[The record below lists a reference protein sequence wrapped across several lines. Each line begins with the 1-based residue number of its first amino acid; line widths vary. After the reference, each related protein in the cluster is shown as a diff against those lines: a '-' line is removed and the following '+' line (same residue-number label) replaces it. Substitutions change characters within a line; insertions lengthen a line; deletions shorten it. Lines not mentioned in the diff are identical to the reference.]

1 MQSFREQSSYHGSQQ
16 SYPPEAHGAS
26 RIEEYSP
33 RQQAQM
39 FQGSYGGRRGATGT
53 PTTVTPGENTSLQ
66 SYQAFRKDSGDFY
79 YLANKEGS
87 AAGSQTPQRRPSG
100 PVQNYGPPQGSNSS
114 GSTGFSAHYGRE
126 GHHSQFSGQ
135 HSATASISQYSQDF
149 PGSFSPGGGQ
159 YPSHVPT
166 QQLRQQL
173 YQSHHSISQSANTSA
188 STGASHLQQIQRSAA
203 ISSSVGYPLRMS
215 QYGQHYQSS
224 AGSSNSY
231 PPQRFGQ
238 SGANYEGYSPGGTSS
253 PYESHISGSTYGTQQ
268 QGFSNY
274 SQHLKNF
281 ETTKVPQGG
290 NQGQQQQNPHVMQF
304 SNSSKLLTQSQ
315 AGQFNQSE
323 VPVRSPMQFQQNFS
337 PISNP
342 SPAASVVQSP
352 GCSSTPSPLMTSGE
366 NLQCSQGSAQHS
378 SRNRV
383 LPMMPQLSPNTQ
395 IGNYKGFGVEGHPDK
410 RLTDPGLSSLSALS
424 SQVAN
429 LPNTV
434 QHMLLSDAL
443 APNKKGSKRTS
454 RKTDSCA
461 NSETSSQAEEQL
473 KSPMTESLDGSCT
486 SSVGD
491 PGERVR
497 QLSGQSTSS
506 EAGYKGPPSEKPT
519 SPVQVWQNEP
529 LEKNVDQESGTVPEP
544 VESFQE
550 VPKPSEKS
558 VGVIVSMETMTNR
571 LEKVVDEVSKTV
583 DVDSAVE
590 SNLPKTSEDNDSSC
604 SNNQNGESSVCEPVS
619 ATTANV
625 SQTESTRSPVSAGF
639 GIKEAPTS
647 TQHTINLP
655 QSTKNSDSGTIGAQ
669 GDRKPGRNEKF
680 PSLLQEVLQG
690 HHQQEGRYARSAQEH
705 PAGIGNSDVVL
716 RSNVLTSQA
725 NEQSNRNILGK
736 NSAPH
741 LEAPHW
747 GQWERKS
754 ASEAKSINLD
764 VPSVRKFE
772 ADMPASSHEQ
782 SSGPSERRS
791 VICDISPLRQIVRE
805 PSNSHLGTAQ
815 ERPPDGRPGQSVIL
829 PSGVLNL
836 EKSNCL
842 GGIAKVEDESP
853 KMHRKRTGDHCMPYS
868 TKESVRG
875 SASPRSMT
883 YDPNQDYSSHN
894 SRASNPK
901 RGTGRV
907 GSRGRSPA
915 QTQDPSDK
923 LKMSPGR
930 SRGPTEIPH
939 MNPTVSLS
947 ERASREALYSAFF
960 QNADGSTLGY
970 HTNSR
975 ASSYGEPHPAFTSS
989 LHYKRQMYQQE
1000 EYKEWLGSSAQ
1011 AILSASQHRQ
1021 EMQRKSPRQES
1032 FHVCSPGRNE
1042 NEGLGYS
1049 QPSSYHEPSNIDYS
1063 RPLRKNEGTPSNMIN
1078 VELKR
1083 HTQKTPPG
1091 DSTSWHL
1098 GHQASPAKK
1107 VGSPVVTNQKPFS
1120 SNRESEPHVARSGES
1135 IELSQQ
1141 GCSVHRSTGPEETSH
1156 HNPLIMRRR
1165 VRSFISPIPTKR
1177 QFPDDK
1183 GRSVASKDGF
1193 EKIPA
1198 SLVSPVD
1205 ADTGFSAM
1213 TEESAKSISE
1223 QRSPTAV
1230 SLSSP
1235 TKTKILPPRK
1245 GRGLKLEAIV
1255 QKITSPNIRRITTPC
1270 TSEGSIEPVTLDD
1283 ILSLKGKGPDGGNG
1297 SVQEVTERSVNVLPS
1312 IPCSEEIKVKGL
1324 SPKSIDVW
1332 TVHDDKQIKK
1342 EMDEHSFES
1351 KELPQNSNIIQSSSN
1366 HFTNTRGDSPAF
1378 EPKCPLQQVQQCEL
1392 EDKDKL
1398 AVAPC
1403 PFTPK
1408 QDLTPPKGYFPS
1420 GKKKGRPVGS
1430 VNKQKK
1436 QQLQQQQTQQL
1447 QEQQQA
1453 SPTITGGLTSPL
1465 PASPPPPPPPPPPQM
1480 LPVSEPG
1487 FESEPKPKRRRRER
1501 RKAAGTTRRRRGRQ
1515 AAPIVVPLEPEIK
1528 LKYASQA
1535 IDKTETKAK
1544 SFFPY
1549 IHVENKD
1556 ELGLACVIINAEDEE
1571 QRWKKL
1577 TSVRKGQRTTSPQ
1590 PTESKVLPVSS
1601 FMVQGPVVTESA
1613 SLGHLVCCFCGKWAN
1628 YKNFGDLF
1636 GPFYTQE
1643 YASTLSKNPPPKKS
1657 VETPKKVKVRHKDA
1671 SDGSKTDSD
1680 EEDDQQQAREQRSLP
1695 AHPRFKRRNRSGDC
1709 ASSRHAVPSR
1719 RKTADSCE
1727 LNTLD
1732 SSGTSTAD
1740 GVSDQGFQIPQLPLD
1755 SNEFWMHEGCVLW
1768 ANGVYLVCGR
1778 LYGLQEA
1785 LDIAREMNCA
1795 YCQEPG
1801 ATLGCYNKG
1810 CACCYHFPCAMDSE
1824 CLLSEE
1830 NFSVRCPKHKM
1841 KTLKSSSAE
1850 QLEQS

>member
-16 SYPPEAHGAS
+16 TYPPEAHGSS

-39 FQGSYGGRRGATGT
+39 FQGSYGGRRAATGT
-53 PTTVTPGENTSLQ
+53 PTSVSPGEDSSLQ
-66 SYQAFRKDSGDFY
+66 GYQAYRKDSGDFY
-79 YLANKEGS
+79 YLGNKEGS
-87 AAGSQTPQRRPSG
+87 AAGSQTSQRRPSG
-100 PVQNYGPPQGSNSS
+100 PVQNYGPPQGSNNNA
-114 GSTGFSAHYGRE
+114 STGYSTHFGRE
-126 GHHSQFSGQ
+126 GHHTQFSGQ

-149 PGSFSPGGGQ
+149 PGSFSPSGGQ

-173 YQSHHSISQSANTSA
+173 FQSHHSISQSANA
-188 STGASHLQQIQRSAA
+188 STPTGASHLQQMQRSAA
-203 ISSSVGYPLRMS
+203 ISSSVGYPLRMG
-215 QYGQHYQSS
+215 QYGPHYQSS
-224 AGSSNSY
+224 AGSSSSY

-238 SGANYEGYSPGGTSS
+238 SGGNYEGYSPGGTSS
-253 PYESHISGSTYGTQQ
+253 PYESHISGSAYGTQQ
-268 QGFSNY
+268 QAFGNY

-281 ETTKVPQGG
+281 ETTKIPQGG
-290 NQGQQQQNPHVMQF
+290 NQGQQQQNPHVMHF

-315 AGQFNQSE
+315 AGQFNQTE
-323 VPVRSPMQFQQNFS
+323 VPARSPMQFQQNFS

-366 NLQCSQGSAQHS
+366 NLQCTQGSVQPP
-378 SRNRV
+378 SRNRM
-383 LPMMPQLSPNTQ
+383 LPMMPQLSPNAQ

-473 KSPMTESLDGSCT
+473 KSPMTESLDGSC
-486 SSVGD
+486 SSSSGD

-506 EAGYKGPPSEKPT
+506 EAGYKGPSSEKPA
-519 SPVQVWQNEP
+519 SPVQGWQNKA
-529 LEKNVDQESGTVPEP
+529 LEKTVDQKPTTVPESA
-544 VESFQE
+544 ESFHE
-550 VPKPSEKS
+550 VPKPTEKS

-571 LEKVVDEVSKTV
+571 LEKVIDEVPKPV
-583 DVDSAVE
+583 EVDSSVDY
-590 SNLPKTSEDNDSSC
+590 NLPKTAEENEKCCSS
-604 SNNQNGESSVCEPVS
+604 NQNGEASVCDPVS
-619 ATTANV
+619 ASSTSV
-625 SQTESTRSPVSAGF
+625 SQPESDRSPVGAGF
-639 GIKEAPTS
+639 GIKEAPINTKHTTS
-647 TQHTINLP
+647 LP
-655 QSTKNSDSGTIGAQ
+655 HSTKSLDSGNIGAQ
-669 GDRKPGRNEKF
+669 RKPGRNEKF

-690 HHQQEGRYARSAQEH
+690 HHQQEGRYSRNVQESM
-705 PAGIGNSDVVL
+705 GNSEVLL

-725 NEQSNRNILGK
+725 SEQSTRSILGK

-741 LEAPHW
+741 LEVPHW

-754 ASEAKSINLD
+754 TSEAKPINLD
-764 VPSVRKFE
+764 VQTGRKFE
-772 ADMPASSHEQ
+772 AEVPATSHEPN
-782 SSGPSERRS
+782 SGPSERRS

-805 PSNSHLGTAQ
+805 PSSSHLLGTAQ

-829 PSGVLNL
+829 PSGILAL

-842 GGIAKVEDESP
+842 GGIAKVEDEAP
-853 KMHRKRTGDHCMPYS
+853 KMHRKRIVEHCMPYS
-868 TKESVRG
+868 TKDSVRG

-883 YDPNQDYSSHN
+883 YDPNQDYSPHN
-894 SRASNPK
+894 SRTSNTK
-901 RGTGRV
+901 RGTGKV
-907 GSRGRSPA
+907 GSRGRSTA
-915 QTQDPSDK
+915 QTQELGDK

-930 SRGPTEIPH
+930 SRGPAEIPH

-960 QNADGSTLGY
+960 QNADNSTLGY

-975 ASSYGEPHPAFTSS
+975 SSAYGEPHPAFTSP

-1011 AILSASQHRQ
+1011 AMLSATQHRQ
-1021 EMQRKSPRQES
+1021 ELQRKSPRQEP

-1042 NEGLGYS
+1042 NEVLGYS
-1049 QPSSYHEPSNIDYS
+1049 QPSSCHEPGNIDYS
-1063 RPLRKNEGTPSNMIN
+1063 RQLRMNEGTQSNMIN
-1078 VELKR
+1078 VEHKR
-1083 HTQKTPPG
+1083 NSQKTPHG
-1091 DSTSWHL
+1091 DSASWHL
-1098 GHQASPAKK
+1098 GHQAAPSKK
-1107 VGSPVVTNQKPFS
+1107 LGSPVVTNQKSFS
-1120 SNRESEPHVARSGES
+1120 QNWESEPHGSRSGES
-1135 IELSQQ
+1135 AELLPES
-1141 GCSVHRSTGPEETSH
+1141 CSVHRPTGPEETSH

-1165 VRSFISPIPTKR
+1165 VRSFISPIPSKR

-1183 GRSVASKDGF
+1183 GRSVSKDGL
-1193 EKIPA
+1193 EKISA
-1198 SLVSPVD
+1198 AHVLSPID

-1213 TEESAKSISE
+1213 AEDSNKSISD
-1223 QRSPTAV
+1223 QRNPTAV

-1270 TSEGSIEPVTLDD
+1270 TSEGSTEPVTLDD
-1283 ILSLKGKGPDGGNG
+1283 ILSLKGKGPDGNNG
-1297 SVQEVTERSVNVLPS
+1297 SMQEMTERTVNVLSS
-1312 IPCSEEIKVKGL
+1312 IPCSDEMKVKGL
-1324 SPKSIDVW
+1324 SPKSTEMW
-1332 TVHDDKQIKK
+1332 TAHDDKQIKK
-1342 EMDEHSFES
+1342 EIDEHTFEN
-1351 KELPQNSNIIQSSSN
+1351 KELPQSSSIIQSSSN
-1366 HFTNTRGDSPAF
+1366 HFINTRGESPAF
-1378 EPKCPLQQVQQCEL
+1378 EPKCPLQVQQCEMG
-1392 EDKDKL
+1392 DKEKL
-1398 AVAPC
+1398 TGGLC
-1403 PFTPK
+1403 PITPK
-1408 QDLTPPKGYFPS
+1408 QDVIPPKGYFPS

-1436 QQLQQQQTQQL
+1436 QLQQQQQAQQPL

-1453 SPTITGGLTSPL
+1453 PPSITSEVMSPFSPL
-1465 PASPPPPPPPPPPQM
+1465 PPPTPPPPPQM
-1480 LPVSEPG
+1480 LPVSEQG

-1501 RKAAGTTRRRRGRQ
+1501 RKAAGTTRRRGRQ
-1515 AAPIVVPLEPEIK
+1515 TAPIVVPFEPEIK
-1528 LKYASQA
+1528 LKYASQT
-1535 IDKTETKAK
+1535 IDKTENKAK

-1549 IHVENKD
+1549 IHVENKE
-1556 ELGLACVIINAEDEE
+1556 ELGLSCVIINAEDEE

-1577 TSVRKGQRTTSPQ
+1577 TSVHKGQRSTSPQ
-1590 PTESKVLPVSS
+1590 PTESKALPTSS

-1613 SLGHLVCCFCGKWAN
+1613 SIGHLVCCFCGKWAN
-1628 YKNFGDLF
+1628 YKNLGDLF

-1643 YASTLSKNPPPKKS
+1643 YASTLSKNPAPKKS
-1657 VETPKKVKVRHKDA
+1657 VETPKKVKVRHKDG
-1671 SDGSKTDSD
+1671 SDGSKTDTD
-1680 EEDDQQQAREQRSLP
+1680 EEEEPQQAREQRSLP

-1709 ASSRHAVPSR
+1709 ASRHAVSSR
-1719 RKTADSCE
+1719 RKTTDSCE
-1727 LNTLD
+1727 LNSLD
-1732 SSGTSTAD
+1732 SSGISTTD

-1795 YCQEPG
+1795 HCQEPG

-1841 KTLKSSSAE
+1841 KTLKVSAAE
-1850 QLEQS
+1850 QPEQS